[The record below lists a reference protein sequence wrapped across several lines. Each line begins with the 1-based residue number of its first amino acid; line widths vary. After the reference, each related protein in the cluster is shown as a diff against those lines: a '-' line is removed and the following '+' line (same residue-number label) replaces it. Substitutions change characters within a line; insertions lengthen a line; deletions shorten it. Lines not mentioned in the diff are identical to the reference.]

1 MNTPEHFFISDA
13 DGALHDTRHDDWS
26 NYPLRGDYRRTFA
39 AIDTVAQFKATL
51 RAGEYA
57 WPGGYPMYFI
67 TSDGAALSFASA
79 RSEYR
84 IVIDS
89 IAHGHDDGWR
99 IVGCQIN
106 YEDGE
111 MVCDHSGEPIQ
122 SAY

>member
-1 MNTPEHFFISDA
+1 MNTPEHLFIGDG
-13 DGALHDTRHDDWS
+13 GALFDVRTADWS
-26 NYPLRGDYRRTFA
+26 ASALRADYRRTFP

-51 RAGEYA
+51 RVGEYA

-84 IVIDS
+84 NVIDS

-106 YEDGE
+106 YEDDE

>member
-1 MNTPEHFFISDA
+1 MNIPAHLFISDT
-13 DGALHDTRHDDWS
+13 GALFDVRAADWS
-26 NYPLRGDYRRTFA
+26 AGPDLRSDYRRTFA
-39 AIDTVAQFKATL
+39 AIDTVGQFKATL

-79 RSEYR
+79 RAEYR
-84 IVIDS
+84 NVIDS